1 MFNIFLI
8 LVFLVSGGTLVWVE
22 HGNRALLQNL
32 EALRVQEQDLL
43 RKKQGLLLERSTF
56 ASNARIE
63 TLARQQGLVFP
74 QEKDVRRLTLSLDWD
89 AVSKEKNQEVGN

>member
-1 MFNIFLI
+1 MFNILLL
-8 LVFLVSGGTLVWVE
+8 LVFLLSGGTLVWVE

-43 RKKQGLLLERSTF
+43 RKKQSLLLERSTF

-63 TLARQQGLVFP
+63 ALARQQGLVFP

-89 AVSKEKNQEVGN
+89 AGSNNQ

>member
-8 LVFLVSGGTLVWVE
+8 LVFLASGGTLVWVE

-43 RKKQGLLLERSTF
+43 RKKQSLLLERSTF

-63 TLARQQGLVFP
+63 QLGRQQGLFFP
-74 QEKDVRRLTLSLDWD
+74 KESDLRRLNLTLDQDKASSAD
-89 AVSKEKNQEVGN
+89 KN